1 MRKFILLLALAALV
15 GNVQAASGTLK
26 RIADSGE
33 IKIGYRVGTEPFS
46 FQDSSGQATGY
57 SVEMCQRVAEAV
69 RTELKMKDI
78 KVTYVP
84 VTLEERFD
92 AVAKK
97 KVDIV
102 CSATTI
108 TLSRLEKV
116 DFSLM
121 TFVTGGSLMS
131 RKSAPIQ
138 MTSDLAGKKVA
149 VISDTTTQ
157 TGLATFLKENFIDA
171 TTVAAEDIESARKLL
186 DEGKVDAVADDQI
199 VLIGQIIASGA
210 PEDYTL
216 AQDLF
221 SYEPYG
227 LALAKDDGEFRLVV
241 DRTLARI
248 YRTGQFKPLYSK
260 WFLRFGLKPTPI
272 LQAMY
277 SLQGLPE

>member
-1 MRKFILLLALAALV
+1 MKKLILMIGLLALAGVAD
-15 GNVQAASGTLK
+15 AGTLK

-33 IKIGYRVGTEPFS
+33 IKIGYRAATEPFS
-46 FQDSSGQATGY
+46 FQDAEGKATGY
-57 SVEMCQRVAEAV
+57 SVELCQRIAEAV
-69 RTELKMKDI
+69 RTELKRDNLKI
-78 KVTYVP
+78 TYVP

-92 AVAKK
+92 AVASK
-97 KVDIV
+97 KVDLL

-116 DFSLM
+116 DFSLL

-131 RKSAPIQ
+131 RSNAPIQ
-138 MTSDLAGKKVA
+138 TTSELAGKKVA
-149 VISDTTTQ
+149 VISGTTTEAA
-157 TGLATFLKENFIDA
+157 LADYLKENFIDA
-171 TTVAAEDIESARKLL
+171 TTVAADSIEAARNLL
-186 DEGKVDAVADDQI
+186 AQGEVDAVADDQI
-199 VLIGQIIASGA
+199 VLIGQIIASGT
-210 PEDYTL
+210 PKDFTL

-227 LALAKDDGEFRLVV
+227 LALARDDGEFRLVV

-248 YRTGQFKPLYSK
+248 YRTGQFKELYSK

-277 SLQGLPE
+277 KLQGLPE

>member
-1 MRKFILLLALAALV
+1 MRKFILLLILAALV

-33 IKIGYRVGTEPFS
+33 IKIGYRAATEPFS
-46 FQDSSGQATGY
+46 FQDSAGQATGY
-57 SVEMCQRVAEAV
+57 SVELCQRIAEAV
-69 RTELKMKDI
+69 RTELKLKEL

-97 KVDIV
+97 KVDMV

-116 DFSLM
+116 DFSLL

-131 RKSAPIQ
+131 RSSAPIG

-149 VISDTTTQ
+149 VISGTTTE
-157 TGLATFLKENFIDA
+157 TGLADYLKENFIDA
-171 TTVAAEDIESARKLL
+171 STVAAENIEAARKLL
-186 DEGKVDAVADDQI
+186 DEGQVDAVADDQI

-210 PEDYTL
+210 PDDYTL
-216 AQDLF
+216 SQDLY

-227 LALAKDDGEFRLVV
+227 LALARDDADFRLVA

-260 WFLRFGLKPTPI
+260 WFGRFGLKPTPI

-277 SLQGLPE
+277 ALQGLPE

>member
-1 MRKFILLLALAALV
+1 MRKFILLLILAALV

-33 IKIGYRVGTEPFS
+33 IKIGYRAATEPFS
-46 FQDSSGQATGY
+46 FQDSAGQATGY
-57 SVEMCQRVAEAV
+57 SVELCQRIAEAV
-69 RTELKMKDI
+69 RTELKLKEL

-97 KVDIV
+97 KVDMV

-116 DFSLM
+116 DFSLL

-131 RKSAPIQ
+131 RSSAPIG

-149 VISDTTTQ
+149 VISGTTTE
-157 TGLATFLKENFIDA
+157 TGLADYLKENFIDA
-171 TTVAAEDIESARKLL
+171 STVAAENIEAARKLL
-186 DEGKVDAVADDQI
+186 DEGQVDAVADDQI

-210 PEDYTL
+210 PDDYTL
-216 AQDLF
+216 SQDLY
-221 SYEPYG
+221 SY
-227 LALAKDDGEFRLVV
+227 
-241 DRTLARI
+241 
-248 YRTGQFKPLYSK
+248 
-260 WFLRFGLKPTPI
+260 
-272 LQAMY
+272 
-277 SLQGLPE
+277 

>member
-1 MRKFILLLALAALV
+1 MRKIILLLSLAALI

-33 IKIGYRVGTEPFS
+33 IKIGYRAATEPFS

-57 SVEMCQRVAEAV
+57 SVELCQRIAEAV
-69 RTELKMKDI
+69 RTELKLKDI
-78 KVTYVP
+78 KLTYVP
-84 VTLEERFD
+84 VTLEERFN
-92 AVAKK
+92 AVEKK
-97 KVDIV
+97 KVDII

-108 TLSRLEKV
+108 TLSRMAKV

-131 RKSAPIQ
+131 RSSSPIQ
-138 MTSDLAGKKVA
+138 MTSDLSGKKVA
-149 VISDTTTQ
+149 VISGTTTE
-157 TGLATFLKENFIDA
+157 TGLADYLKENFIEA
-171 TTVAAEDIESARKLL
+171 TTVAAENIEAARKML

-199 VLIGQIIASGA
+199 VLIGQLIASGT
-210 PEDYTL
+210 PDDYTL
-216 AQDLF
+216 SQDLY

-227 LALAKDDGEFRLVV
+227 LALTKDDGEFRLVV
-241 DRTLARI
+241 DRTLARL

-260 WFLRFGLKPTPI
+260 WFGRFGLKPTPI

-277 SLQGLPE
+277 SLQSLPE